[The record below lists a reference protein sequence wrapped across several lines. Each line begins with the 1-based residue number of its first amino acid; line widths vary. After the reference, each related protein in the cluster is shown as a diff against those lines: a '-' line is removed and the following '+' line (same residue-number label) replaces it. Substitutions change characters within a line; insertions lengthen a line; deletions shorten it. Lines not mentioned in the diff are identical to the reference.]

1 MDKLPSIVQGAWRI
15 PEISKLAEDVALAGL
30 VETLKGDGPFT
41 VFAPSNSAIDKIP
54 IEELEKLMSPK
65 NVKKLKTVLLRHVVP
80 ETIMFDKNARTHDV
94 KEYKTVGGDT
104 ITVTIKNGSVKIKS
118 SAGEA
123 TVIKGKGNLSFRN
136 GVIHI
141 VDSVF

>member
-1 MDKLPSIVQGAWRI
+1 MDKLPSIVQGASRI
-15 PEISKLAEDVALAGL
+15 PEISKLAEDVTFAGL

-54 IEELEKLMSPK
+54 IEDRNLNSPE
-65 NVKKLKTVLLRHVVP
+65 NVKKLKTLLLRHVVP
-80 ETIMFDKNARTHDV
+80 ETIMLDKNARTHDI

-104 ITVTIKNGSVKIKS
+104 ITVSIKNGSVKIKS

>member
-1 MDKLPSIVQGAWRI
+1 MDKLPSIVQGASRI
-15 PEISKLAEDVALAGL
+15 PEISKLAEDVTLAGL

-54 IEELEKLMSPK
+54 IDRKLNSPE

-80 ETIMFDKNARTHDV
+80 ETIMFNKNARTHDI

-104 ITVTIKNGSVKIKS
+104 ITVSIKNGSVKIKS